1 MELKIDELISNIN
14 DNQVAIA
21 TINSVSVKRIRDLAL
36 EKINS
41 SQSRSAA
48 HRRHSLSIG
57 ILVAILVISLSAI
70 ATASTQPYTQ
80 PYTLHT
86 TDCIYYVTDDGQ
98 LIPPPAP
105 DWGVTFSVSNVTPT
119 GMVLT
124 CTQADG
130 DYSGQLATNIGYY
143 LERQTDSGWEI
154 VSKTN
159 DEYVFQGAGIEI
171 SRDSVHSWTIDWSNI
186 YGELSPGTYK
196 LNKPVMERKDRQIIR
211 VYCYSIEFVIGGDA

>member
-41 SQSRSAA
+41 AQSHSAA
-48 HRRHSLSIG
+48 HRHSLSIG

-130 DYSGQLATNIGYY
+130 DYSGQLATNVGYY

-196 LNKPVMERKDRQIIR
+196 LNKPVWERKDRQTIR
-211 VYCYSIEFVIGGDA
+211 VYHYSIEFVIGGDA

>member
-41 SQSRSAA
+41 AQSRSAV

-57 ILVAILVISLSAI
+57 ILVAILTIFLSAI
-70 ATASTQPYTQ
+70 ATASTQPSTQ
-80 PYTLHT
+80 PYILHT
-86 TDCIYYVTDDGQ
+86 TECTYYVTDDGQ
-98 LIPPPAP
+98 IIRPKAP
-105 DWGVTFSVSNVTPT
+105 DWGLTFSVSNVTPT
-119 GMVLT
+119 GMDLT

-130 DYSGQLATNIGYY
+130 DYSGQLAMSVGYY
-143 LERQTDSGWEI
+143 LDRKTDSGWEI
-154 VSKTN
+154 VSKTD

-171 SRDSVHSWTIDWSNI
+171 SRDSVHSWALDWSNI

-196 LNKPVMERKDRQIIR
+196 LNKPVMERKDRQTIR
-211 VYCYSIEFVIGGDA
+211 VYYYSIEFVIGGDA

>member
-41 SQSRSAA
+41 AQSHSAA
-48 HRRHSLSIG
+48 HRHSLSIG

-70 ATASTQPYTQ
+70 ATASTQSYI
-80 PYTLHT
+80 LHT

-105 DWGVTFSVSNVTPT
+105 DWGLTFSVSNVNPT

-130 DYSGQLATNIGYY
+130 DYSGQLATNVGYY
-143 LERQTDSGWEI
+143 LERQTDSRWEI
-154 VSKTN
+154 VSKTD
-159 DEYVFQGAGIEI
+159 DEYEFQGADIEI

-211 VYCYSIEFVIGGDA
+211 VYCYSIEFVIEGDA

>member
-105 DWGVTFSVSNVTPT
+105 DWGLTFSVSNVTPT

-130 DYSGQLATNIGYY
+130 DYSGQLATNVGYY

-196 LNKPVMERKDRQIIR
+196 LNKPVMERKDRQTIR
-211 VYCYSIEFVIGGDA
+211 VYYYSIEFVIGG

>member
-41 SQSRSAA
+41 AQSHSAA
-48 HRRHSLSIG
+48 HRHSLSIG

-70 ATASTQPYTQ
+70 ATASTP

-130 DYSGQLATNIGYY
+130 DYSGQLATNVGYY

-211 VYCYSIEFVIGGDA
+211 VYHYSIEFVIGGDA

>member
-14 DNQVAIA
+14 DSQVAIA

-41 SQSRSAA
+41 AQSRSAA
-48 HRRHSLSIG
+48 HRRSLSIG
-57 ILVAILVISLSAI
+57 ILVAILTIFLSAI
-70 ATASTQPYTQ
+70 ATAATQQYI
-80 PYTLHT
+80 LHT
-86 TDCIYYVTDDGQ
+86 TERKYCVSDDGQ
-98 LIPPPAP
+98 IIPPKAP
-105 DWGVTFSVSNVTPT
+105 NWGLTFSVNNVTPT

-130 DYSGQLATNIGYY
+130 DYSGQLATGESYY
-143 LERQTDSGWEI
+143 LDRQTDSGWEI
-154 VSKTN
+154 VSKTD
-159 DEYVFQGAGIEI
+159 DEYAFQGMDIEI

-196 LNKPVMERKDRQIIR
+196 LSKPVWERKDRQIIR
-211 VYCYSIEFVIGGDA
+211 FYDYSIEFVIGGDA

>member
-196 LNKPVMERKDRQIIR
+196 LNKPVMERKDRQTIR
-211 VYCYSIEFVIGGDA
+211 VYYYSIEFVIGGDA

>member
-105 DWGVTFSVSNVTPT
+105 DWGLTFSVSNVTPT

-130 DYSGQLATNIGYY
+130 DYSGQLSTGESYY

-171 SRDSVHSWTIDWSNI
+171 SRDSVHIWTIDWSNI

>member
-130 DYSGQLATNIGYY
+130 DYSGQLATNVGYY

-196 LNKPVMERKDRQIIR
+196 LNKPVMERKDRQTIR
-211 VYCYSIEFVIGGDA
+211 VYYYSIEFVIGGDA

>member
-1 MELKIDELISNIN
+1 MEFKIDELISNIN

-41 SQSRSAA
+41 AQSHSAA
-48 HRRHSLSIG
+48 HRHSLSIG

-70 ATASTQPYTQ
+70 ATASTQ

-130 DYSGQLATNIGYY
+130 DYSGQLATNVGYY

-154 VSKTN
+154 VSKTD
-159 DEYVFQGAGIEI
+159 DEYEFQGADIEI

-196 LNKPVMERKDRQIIR
+196 LSKSVWERKDRQTFR